1 MSRPLRII
9 EPGLWHH
16 VMNRGAS
23 GTHIYRDDHDRLA
36 FLDLVEDCALRW
48 RVRTAAVCLMDNH
61 YHALVYDEQGMLS
74 RAMRHLDGVY
84 TQRFNRRYDR
94 DGSLMRG
101 RFQDR
106 LVESEGYVLEVVRY
120 LHTNPVRAGLAK
132 RAADY
137 RWSSHGAYL
146 TGNTPDWLRTSDVWD
161 LFGDGSP
168 EDRLR
173 FDEYVHQRIPRETL
187 RTLGA
192 RRWSPIL
199 GSPEFVSS
207 WRQRLR
213 QNSPSVT
220 PEIPAARRLKSWTL
234 TEVVDAARA
243 EFQLEGDDLLRGRRG
258 QPNPARMAC
267 LLVCR
272 DHTASTLKEIAEVF
286 GVGATTVSSLV
297 FRVRERLGSD
307 TELAVAH
314 DKLLGRLEDIAAEI
328 SRRDPT
334 GIRKFI
340 DRIS

>member
-23 GTHIYRDDHDRLA
+23 GAHIYNDDHDRLT
-36 FLDLVEDCALRW
+36 FLDLVEDCAQRW
-48 RVRTAAVCLMDNH
+48 GVRTAAVCLMDNH
-61 YHALVYDEQGMLS
+61 YHALVHDEQGLLS

-106 LVESEGYVLEVVRY
+106 LVETEGYVLEVVRY
-120 LHTNPVRAGLAK
+120 LHTNPVRAGLVK
-132 RAADY
+132 RAAEY
-137 RWSSHGAYL
+137 RWSSHRAYL
-146 TGNTPDWLRTSDVWD
+146 TGTTPDWLHTDGVWE
-161 LFGDGSP
+161 LFGDGSA
-168 EDRLR
+168 EDRRR
-173 FDEYVHQRIPRETL
+173 FDEFVHQRIPRETL
-187 RTLGA
+187 RTLGS

-199 GSPEFVSS
+199 GSSEFVSS

-220 PEIPAARRLKSWTL
+220 PEIPAAKRLKSWTL
-234 TEVVDAARA
+234 AEVVDAARA
-243 EFQLEGDDLLRGRRG
+243 EFQVEGDDLLRGRRG

-272 DHTASTLKEIAEVF
+272 DHTSAPLQEIAQAF
-286 GVGATTVSSLV
+286 GVGTSTVSSLV
-297 FRVRERLGSD
+297 FRVRARLDSD
-307 TELAVAH
+307 TEMAVAH
-314 DKLLGRLEDIAAEI
+314 QKLLGRLEEIAAEI